1 MTVENTINLR
11 YLKLFLVGPP
21 GVGKTTSLERLHKE
35 IVNILSAGDKKK
47 ISSTILANCIQVL
60 AFVSGN
66 EADSEWLSSSNLDE
80 EAQILFRY
88 MCSTFDQVSE
98 SPDEEEGDSTP
109 PEPTPKMKVAA
120 QSKEEPKR
128 KTSPRKTTN
137 PKKKQKKSGASK
149 TASSS
154 DRHAQPSKQV
164 DEPRYARIDYF
175 LHRLKTSI
183 KSGDYSAFLRLV
195 EESTLLNIN
204 DIGGQPGFLEML
216 PALSKGPALYLLFFD
231 LCKAPNRLYKI
242 PFSRD
247 DTSIKHSLRF

>member
-137 PKKKQKKSGASK
+137 PKKKKKIW
-149 TASSS
+149 
-154 DRHAQPSKQV
+154 SKQNS
-164 DEPRYARIDYF
+164 F
-175 LHRLKTSI
+175 L
-183 KSGDYSAFLRLV
+183 F
-195 EESTLLNIN
+195 
-204 DIGGQPGFLEML
+204 
-216 PALSKGPALYLLFFD
+216 
-231 LCKAPNRLYKI
+231 
-242 PFSRD
+242 
-247 DTSIKHSLRF
+247 